1 MSFMFV
7 KFVTALILPPV
18 GPLLLCLLGVV
29 LTRYTRSLGRRIA
42 LASIALQVLLAM
54 PVVAAVL
61 SWVVAEGGALPA
73 DRGRDAQAILVLAGG
88 TVTDA
93 PEYGGDTV
101 TVLSLERARYGAKL
115 ARERGLPVAVSGGTV
130 FGGRPEAEVIGD
142 LLEREMATPVKW
154 REPGSRNTHENAA
167 GSARLLL
174 PAGVR
179 HVLLVTHAV
188 HMRRAR
194 RELEAVGFQ
203 VTPAPTVIPD
213 PGIDTVWDLIPTAS
227 AYRGTTLALHEMLGN
242 LKATL
247 DGTP

>member
-1 MSFMFV
+1 MFLFA
-7 KFVTALILPPV
+7 KFATALILPPV

-29 LTRYTRSLGRRIA
+29 LSRFTRTLGRRIA
-42 LASIALQVLLAM
+42 LSAIALQVLLAM
-54 PVVAAVL
+54 PFFAAAL

-73 DRGRDAQAILVLAGG
+73 GRGGDAQAILVLAGG
-88 TVTDA
+88 TISDA

-142 LLEREMATPVKW
+142 LLEREMGTPVKW
-154 REPGSRNTHENAA
+154 RETQSRNTHENAVE
-167 GSARLLL
+167 SARLLL
-174 PAGVR
+174 PEGVR

-194 RELEAVGFQ
+194 REYEAAGFV

-213 PGIDTVWDLIPTAS
+213 PGIATVWDVIPTTS
-227 AYRGTTLALHEMLGN
+227 AYRGTTLALHELLGN

>member
-1 MSFMFV
+1 MFLFV
-7 KFVTALILPPV
+7 KLVTALILPPV

-29 LTRYTRSLGRRIA
+29 LTRFTRTLGRRVTLTA
-42 LASIALQVLLAM
+42 VALQFLLAM
-54 PVVAAVL
+54 PVVASL
-61 SWVVAEGGALPA
+61 LTWVVAEGGALAPG
-73 DRGRDAQAILVLAGG
+73 RGRDAQAIVVLAGG
-88 TVTDA
+88 TITDA

-142 LLEREMATPVKW
+142 LLEREMGTPVKW
-154 REPGSRNTHENAA
+154 REPRSRNTHENATE
-167 GSARLLL
+167 SARLLL

-179 HVLLVTHAV
+179 KVLLVTHAV

-194 RELEAVGFQ
+194 RELESAGFE

-213 PGIDTVWDLIPTAS
+213 PGVDTVWDLIPTAS

-247 DGTP
+247 DGIP

>member
-1 MSFMFV
+1 MFTFV

-29 LTRYTRSLGRRIA
+29 LTRFTRTLGRRVA
-42 LASIALQVLLAM
+42 LTAVALQFLLAM
-54 PVVAAVL
+54 PVVAGL
-61 SWVVAEGGALPA
+61 LTWVVAEGGALAPG
-73 DRGRDAQAILVLAGG
+73 RGRDAQAIVVLAGG
-88 TVTDA
+88 TITDA

-115 ARERGLPVAVSGGTV
+115 ARERGLPVAVSGGSV

-142 LLEREMATPVKW
+142 LLEREMGTPVKW
-154 REPGSRNTHENAA
+154 REPGSRNTHENAVE
-167 GSARLLL
+167 SARLLL
-174 PAGVR
+174 PTGVR

-194 RELEAVGFQ
+194 RELEAAGFV

-213 PGIDTVWDLIPTAS
+213 PGVHTVWDVVPTAA
-227 AYRGTTLALHEMLGN
+227 AYPGTTLALHEMLGN

-247 DGTP
+247 DGIP

>member
-1 MSFMFV
+1 MFTFV

-29 LTRYTRSLGRRIA
+29 LTRFTRTLGRRVA
-42 LASIALQVLLAM
+42 LTAVALQFLLAM
-54 PVVAAVL
+54 PVVAGL
-61 SWVVAEGGALPA
+61 LTWVVAEGGALAPG
-73 DRGRDAQAILVLAGG
+73 RGRDAQAIVVLAGG
-88 TVTDA
+88 TITDA

-115 ARERGLPVAVSGGTV
+115 ARERGLPVAVSGGSV

-142 LLEREMATPVKW
+142 LLEREMGTPVKW
-154 REPGSRNTHENAA
+154 REPRSRNTHENAIE
-167 GSARLLL
+167 SARLLL

-179 HVLLVTHAV
+179 KVLLVTHAV

-194 RELEAVGFQ
+194 RELESAGFE

-213 PGIDTVWDLIPTAS
+213 PGVDTVWDLIPTAS

-247 DGTP
+247 DGIP

>member
-1 MSFMFV
+1 MFLFV

-29 LTRYTRSLGRRIA
+29 LTRFTRTLGRRVA
-42 LASIALQVLLAM
+42 LTAVALQFLLAM
-54 PVVAAVL
+54 PVVAGL
-61 SWVVAEGGALPA
+61 LTWVVAEGGALAPG
-73 DRGRDAQAILVLAGG
+73 RGRDAQAIVVLAGG
-88 TVTDA
+88 TITDA

-115 ARERGLPVAVSGGTV
+115 AGERGLPVAVSGGSV

-142 LLEREMATPVKW
+142 LLEREMGTPVKW
-154 REPGSRNTHENAA
+154 REPRSRNTHENAIE
-167 GSARLLL
+167 SARLLL

-179 HVLLVTHAV
+179 KVLLVTHAV

-194 RELEAVGFQ
+194 RELESAGFE

-213 PGIDTVWDLIPTAS
+213 PGVDTVWDLIPTAS

-247 DGTP
+247 DGIP

>member
-1 MSFMFV
+1 MFLFV

-29 LTRYTRSLGRRIA
+29 LTRFTRTLGRRVA
-42 LASIALQVLLAM
+42 LTAVALQFLLAM
-54 PVVAAVL
+54 PVVAGL
-61 SWVVAEGGALPA
+61 LTWVVAEGGALAPG
-73 DRGRDAQAILVLAGG
+73 RGRDAQAIVVLAGG
-88 TVTDA
+88 TIADA

-115 ARERGLPVAVSGGTV
+115 ARERGLPVAVSGGSV

-142 LLEREMATPVKW
+142 LLEREMGTPVKW
-154 REPGSRNTHENAA
+154 REPRSRNTHENAIE
-167 GSARLLL
+167 SARLLL

-179 HVLLVTHAV
+179 KVLLVTHAV

-194 RELEAVGFQ
+194 RELESAGFE

-213 PGIDTVWDLIPTAS
+213 PGVDTVWDLIPTAS

-247 DGTP
+247 DGIP

>member
-1 MSFMFV
+1 MFLFV
-7 KFVTALILPPV
+7 KFITTLILPPV

-29 LTRYTRSLGRRIA
+29 LTRHTRTLGRRIA
-42 LASIALQVLLAM
+42 LAGIALQLLLAM
-54 PVVAAVL
+54 PVVATLL
-61 SWVVAEGGALPA
+61 SWLVAEGGVLAPG
-73 DRGRDAQAILVLAGG
+73 RGHDAQVILVLAGG
-88 TVTDA
+88 TITDA

-142 LLEREMATPVKW
+142 LLEREMGTPVKW
-154 REPGSRNTHENAA
+154 RETQSRNTHENATD
-167 GSARLLL
+167 SARLLL
-174 PAGVR
+174 PQGVR
-179 HVLLVTHAV
+179 RVLLVTHAV

-194 RELEAVGFQ
+194 REFEAAGFE

-213 PGIDTVWDLIPTAS
+213 PGVATVWDVVPTTA

-247 DGTP
+247 DGMP

>member
-1 MSFMFV
+1 MFLFV
-7 KFVTALILPPV
+7 KLVTALILPPV

-29 LTRYTRSLGRRIA
+29 LTRFTRTLGRRVTLTA
-42 LASIALQVLLAM
+42 VALQFLLAM
-54 PVVAAVL
+54 PVVASL
-61 SWVVAEGGALPA
+61 LTWVVAEGGALAPA
-73 DRGRDAQAILVLAGG
+73 RGREAQAIVVLAGG

-115 ARERGLPVAVSGGTV
+115 ARECGLPVALSGGTV

-142 LLEREMATPVKW
+142 LLEREMGTAVKW
-154 REPGSRNTHENAA
+154 RETQSRNTHENATE
-167 GSARLLL
+167 SARLLL
-174 PAGVR
+174 PQGVR
-179 HVLLVTHAV
+179 RVLLVTHAV

-194 RELEAVGFQ
+194 REFEAAGFE
-203 VTPAPTVIPD
+203 VTPAPTVIPA
-213 PGIDTVWDLIPTAS
+213 PGVATVWDVIPTTA

-247 DGTP
+247 DGLP